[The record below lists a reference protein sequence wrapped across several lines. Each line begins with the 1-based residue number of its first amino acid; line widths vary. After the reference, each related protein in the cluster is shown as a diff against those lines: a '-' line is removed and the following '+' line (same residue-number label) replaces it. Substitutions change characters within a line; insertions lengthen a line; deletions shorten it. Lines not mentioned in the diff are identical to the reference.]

1 MNPTTRQH
9 VGEVSIKLSVLQ
21 SAMKDTNRS
30 EDPILGSTHFGSQEC
45 KWYNL
50 EQGKFSDILKGDFSY
65 I

>member
-30 EDPILGSTHFGSQEC
+30 EDVVLGSTQFGSQEC